1 VRIVLDTNVLIS
13 GLFFGG
19 PPFKILEAWRDGQFE
34 LVVSPEI
41 LEEYYRVGD
50 NLRSRYPEVDIKPV
64 LEFVTINAEI
74 VSPPDLD
81 EPICVDPDDDKF
93 FTCAIAGHC
102 SVIISG
108 DKHLLDKS
116 GFNGISVQKPRDFVD
131 KFLIR
136 I

>member
-1 VRIVLDTNVLIS
+1 MRIVLDTNVLIS

-19 PPFKILEAWRDGQFE
+19 PLFKILKAWRDGQFD

-50 NLRSRYPEVDIKPV
+50 NLRARYPEVDIKPV

-116 GFNGISVQKPRDFVD
+116 GFNDISVQKPRDFMD

>member
-19 PPFKILEAWRDGQFE
+19 PPFKILKAWRDGQFD

-50 NLRSRYPEVDIKPV
+50 NLRARYPEVDIKPV

-74 VSPPDLD
+74 VSPPALD

-116 GFNGISVQKPRDFVD
+116 GFNDISVQKPRDFMD